1 MHTASALIDQG
12 QASVNLVAAVPS
24 LHAGMTLAIAV
35 FLWNR
40 VRRRWRPFWVA
51 YVIIM
56 AFTLV
61 YTAEHFVIDILLGWA
76 LAAVVLMAI
85 AWFKSRRAGP
95 SPEKVDVQP
104 GLAAHS

>member
-1 MHTASALIDQG
+1 
-12 QASVNLVAAVPS
+12 
-24 LHAGMTLAIAV
+24 MTLAIAA

-40 VRRRWRPFWVA
+40 VRRRWQPLWAA

-76 LAAVVLMAI
+76 LAAVVLGAI
-85 AWFKSRRAGP
+85 AWFKSRRDGP
-95 SPEKVDVQP
+95 SSEKAEVQP
-104 GLAAHS
+104 DLAALS